1 MDEKQDTE
9 ATYDGD
15 FIVDEKARTATLTQ
29 DGVKKA
35 EAYFHVDNLMDT
47 ENTTLL
53 HHINQAIKAIGVMRR
68 DIDYVVKD
76 GQVHDRRRIH
86 RPYYAGP
93 SLQRGSAP
101 GD

>member
-35 EAYFHVDNLMDT
+35 EAYSCR
-47 ENTTLL
+47 
-53 HHINQAIKAIGVMRR
+53 QP
-68 DIDYVVKD
+68 D
-76 GQVHDRRRIH
+76 G
-86 RPYYAGP
+86 Y
-93 SLQRGSAP
+93 
-101 GD
+101 